1 MTNKVDINGFGRIG
15 RRTLSHIA
23 ASARNDLEVI
33 EVNTTGPLE
42 TSAHLLN
49 YDSIH
54 GRFPSDILIENKT
67 MDLGRGPTELFSS
80 YDMNKLDWKGCD
92 IVLEGTEKFIDGLKS
107 KT

>member
-67 MDLGRGPTELFSS
+67 MDLGPQVRQFERYIEVTSIVKSS
-80 YDMNKLDWKGCD
+80 VFNGV
-92 IVLEGTEKFIDGLKS
+92 I
-107 KT
+107 